1 MLFLKTCELSL
12 NIMEQL
18 PVFFFMV
25 MLYLVFTMLQRMV
38 LGRLAVLLFLSFKE
52 TSSFSYLL
60 FCFMK
65 GLIEITV
72 V

>member
-1 MLFLKTCELSL
+1 M
-12 NIMEQL
+12 
-18 PVFFFMV
+18 FFFMV